1 MFFQRKTIN
10 TLGLAIWLALPVF
23 LLIMPADYFDHGRVI
38 CPSKRFLNLECP
50 GCGLTRAV
58 QHAIHFQFAEAWRLN
73 RGIVVILPSLA
84 LIYIHVLGR
93 LLKKEWFSWMKKL
106 Y

>member
-1 MFFQRKTIN
+1 MFFNRKTMN
-10 TLGLAIWLALPVF
+10 MVGLAFWLALPLY
-23 LLIMPADYFDHGRVI
+23 LLIMPADYFDYGRAL

-58 QHAIHFQFAEAWRLN
+58 QHAIHFQFEEAWNLN
-73 RGIVVILPSLA
+73 RGILVVLPSLIV
-84 LIYIHVLGR
+84 IYVHILGR
-93 LLKKEWFSWMKKL
+93 LLKKDWLPWLKKL

>member
-1 MFFQRKTIN
+1 MLFIWRTAQKI
-10 TLGLAIWLALPVF
+10 GLAFWLALPLF
-23 LLIMPADYFDHGRVI
+23 LLIMPADYFDYGRAL

-58 QHAIHFQFAEAWRLN
+58 QHAIHFQFEEAWNLN
-73 RGIVVILPSLA
+73 RGILIVLPSLIV
-84 LIYIHVLGR
+84 LYVHILGR
-93 LLKKEWFSWMKKL
+93 LLKKDWLPWLKKL